1 MEFKQAVE
9 ARKSIRDYTDQPV
22 SAEDLRDIVE
32 TAGRAASWCNA
43 QPWKVYAV
51 QGEKLARIREEWGR
65 RLAAEDPGKMDVEGV
80 HREDMTKLAAA
91 NMGGFFG
98 TVGPYIEAKTMVPQV
113 LYGAPCVLILTVP
126 AGASQYAMYD
136 LGAFGQQLMLA
147 AADKG
152 ISSLVAAMFAMYPD
166 VLRAE
171 LPIAQDEAIAVGI
184 ALGYASDA
192 ETNSIMTSRMA
203 LDDYLTV
210 CE

>member
-1 MEFKQAVE
+1 MEFKQVVE

-51 QGEKLARIREEWGR
+51 QGEKLSRIRDEWGK
-65 RLAAEDPGKMDVEGV
+65 RLAAEDPGKMDIEGV
-80 HREDMTKLAAA
+80 HREAMTELAAA

-98 TVGPYIEAKTMVPQV
+98 LVGPYAAAGTMAPQV
-113 LYGAPCVLILTVP
+113 LYGAPTVLILTVP

-152 ISSLVAAMFAMYPD
+152 VSSLVATMFAMYPD

-171 LPIAQDEAIAVGI
+171 LPIPEDEAIAVGI

-192 ETNSIMTSRMA
+192 ETNGIATSRMA
-203 LDDYLTV
+203 LDDYLIV